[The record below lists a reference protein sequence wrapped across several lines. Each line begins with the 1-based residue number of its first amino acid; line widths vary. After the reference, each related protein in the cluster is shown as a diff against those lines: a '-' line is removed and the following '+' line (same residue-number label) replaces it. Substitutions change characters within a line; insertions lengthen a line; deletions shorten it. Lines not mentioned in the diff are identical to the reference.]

1 MASLLVGDRLVEC
14 VWVVEGEYDLLLHDA
29 ALVLGDAEV
38 LAEVLGVGQN

>member
-1 MASLLVGDRLVEC
+1 MASLLVCDGLVEC
-14 VWVVEGEYDLLLHDA
+14 VWVVEGEDDLLLHDA